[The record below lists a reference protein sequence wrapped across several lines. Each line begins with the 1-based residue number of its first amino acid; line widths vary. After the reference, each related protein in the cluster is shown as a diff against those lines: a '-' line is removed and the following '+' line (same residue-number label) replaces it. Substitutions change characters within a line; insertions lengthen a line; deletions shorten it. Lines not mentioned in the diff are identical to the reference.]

1 MIRGRTTTNN
11 VGQQDG
17 GALSSVKG
25 RIISNAAAMTGSKT
39 SASDTYAKLIRDQ
52 WDDYRTRFAPYED
65 QMIALANGQE
75 DNLLSEQRAVSAAG
89 AGFNSSMGTL
99 GRDRQ
104 RLGLGVSAEE
114 AANESRMGAG
124 LRTAAMVGAANKAR
138 LHSQDRDNMI
148 LAGGLGGS
156 LRSIA
161 A

>member
-1 MIRGRTTTNN
+1 MADLSKTGAGLTGR
-11 VGQQDG
+11 
-17 GALSSVKG
+17 ASVMG
-25 RIISNAAAMTGSKT
+25 RVLGKEDKPQNTT
-39 SASDTYAKLIRDQ
+39 SASDTYARLIREQ

-156 LRSIA
+156 LRAIA
-161 A
+161 

>member
-1 MIRGRTTTNN
+1 MGLGSSLKK
-11 VGQQDG
+11 VGKQAG
-17 GALSSVKG
+17 KVLGVGIL
-25 RIISNAAAMTGSKT
+25 GSKIIDRAKEGAGNST
-39 SASDTYAKLIRDQ
+39 VASDTYARLIRDQ

-114 AANESRMGAG
+114 AANDSRMGAG

-156 LRSIA
+156 LRAIA
-161 A
+161 